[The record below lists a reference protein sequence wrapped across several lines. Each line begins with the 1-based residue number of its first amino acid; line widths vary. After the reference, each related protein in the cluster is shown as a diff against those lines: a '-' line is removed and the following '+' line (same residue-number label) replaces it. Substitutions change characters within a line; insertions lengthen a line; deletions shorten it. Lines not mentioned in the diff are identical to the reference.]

1 MPRPPNRSRR
11 KHRRVGFFIP
21 SEPSSSSLSTSSDSK
36 LQTVIDFDHLFHSS
50 QSEFHQFLAAG
61 ENAYRDL
68 QTLISFDVNRRMIVS
83 CRRST
88 LRFVG
93 VVGNPL
99 SPAKEKFLSGSQRVS
114 NNWVRVEKKLPK
126 WWPSS
131 MPHHGFTMDVQD
143 YQREANRLIR
153 DFGHGVDFQDGW
165 MMLGHLSEVVSPL
178 VLNIMSE
185 SKFKVKVAYYSYICK
200 VIGLQ
205 VSFGT
210 TNTRDTFYRASVNF
224 VLNVCSRAS
233 SDSTITQIH
242 GEGVRQ
248 FIAGLA
254 ENIGLENFRAARIVS
269 AAVAHQHFHDFYRL
283 GLHGQYFFEMAS
295 SFDRW
300 EKDPFFP
307 MAEEVQESA
316 DSTVVREGIE
326 PMEILNCL
334 SETNSVVN
342 GIGFKPLSLHAT
354 SNTLSK
360 TLNGLCLKV
369 AALATRLYAHIL
381 SGNVFEPWAP
391 IELLSQRKQE
401 RVIHKGNRHSRDQ
414 CYLTLIFQELGNIS
428 PHVWTPKSTMNLI
441 TYEDRFI
448 LYKIEHQRGND
459 IEQIPPHIDLAI
471 YCWSRVELH
480 ELHVKSSIEQTYVFY
495 ASFKIY
501 EVC

>member
-1 MPRPPNRSRR
+1 M
-11 KHRRVGFFIP
+11 
-21 SEPSSSSLSTSSDSK
+21 
-36 LQTVIDFDHLFHSS
+36 
-50 QSEFHQFLAAG
+50 
-61 ENAYRDL
+61 
-68 QTLISFDVNRRMIVS
+68 
-83 CRRST
+83 
-88 LRFVG
+88 
-93 VVGNPL
+93 
-99 SPAKEKFLSGSQRVS
+99 
-114 NNWVRVEKKLPK
+114 
-126 WWPSS
+126 
-131 MPHHGFTMDVQD
+131 
-143 YQREANRLIR
+143 
-153 DFGHGVDFQDGW
+153 
-165 MMLGHLSEVVSPL
+165 
-178 VLNIMSE
+178 
-185 SKFKVKVAYYSYICK
+185 
-200 VIGLQ
+200 
-205 VSFGT
+205 
-210 TNTRDTFYRASVNF
+210 
-224 VLNVCSRAS
+224 
-233 SDSTITQIH
+233 
-242 GEGVRQ
+242 
-248 FIAGLA
+248 
-254 ENIGLENFRAARIVS
+254 
-269 AAVAHQHFHDFYRL
+269 
-283 GLHGQYFFEMAS
+283 

-316 DSTVVREGIE
+316 DSQWKSSIVSR
-326 PMEILNCL
+326 
-334 SETNSVVN
+334 ETNSVVN

-480 ELHVKSSIEQTYVFY
+480 ELREIFY
-495 ASFKIY
+495 RTNVLCEPSQNPLTTWLNIAR
-501 EVC
+501 